1 MSSAAVNDS
10 IRLFLNALVTPMGHS
25 ARESAHSAE
34 RAQTL
39 AGHQRHSH
47 AHTCIHTNFDTLTH
61 THIDIDGHAHTSYTP
76 TISGVHSLIHLFVC
90 SLRLWRVS
98 VVDCLTI
105 WEGHSF
111 GRERARGR
119 EREREITYSSRQM
132 HVTLSK
138 GLHRNM
144 KCATAM
150 LLTTEMKYSWHSSRS
165 DIKVP
170 LKHPVAECP

>member
-1 MSSAAVNDS
+1 MRVLLMSSAAVNDS

-39 AGHQRHSH
+39 AGHQRHT
-47 AHTCIHTNFDTLTH
+47 HTCTHFD
-61 THIDIDGHAHTSYTP
+61 THIDGHMHACYTQ

-90 SLRLWRVS
+90 SLHLWRVS
-98 VVDCLTI
+98 VVDGFNNMWGGGRQRV
-105 WEGHSF
+105 WE
-111 GRERARGR
+111 RV
-119 EREREITYSSRQM
+119 REITYSSRQM

-144 KCATAM
+144 KYATAM
-150 LLTTEMKYSWHSSRS
+150 LLTTGMKYSCHSTSRS
-165 DIKVP
+165 DVKVP
-170 LKHPVAECP
+170 LKRPVAECL